1 MANFFSD
8 NKDLQFHL
16 QHPMMRKIV
25 ELKER
30 GFAEKDL
37 YDFAPQ
43 DFEDAMDSYRRVLE
57 IAGEVCGEVIAPN
70 AEGVDHEGPR
80 VVNDHVEYAAGT
92 VQNMKAIVDAGLSGL
107 TLPRKYDGLNFPLVC
122 FVMANEMVARA
133 DAGFENIWGLQ
144 DCAETLNEFA
154 SEELKAKYLPWVSAG
169 ATCAMDLTEPDAGS
183 DLGAVMLKATWSEE
197 KQTWLLNGVKRFIT
211 NGDGDVSLVLAR
223 TEEGTTDARGLS
235 MLVYDKRDGGVKVR
249 RIENKMGI
257 KGSPT
262 CELVFTNAPAQ
273 LVGDRKMGLIKYVMS
288 LMNAA
293 RLGIGAQSVGLCEA
307 AYREALKY
315 AQEREQF
322 GKPIIRFAAVA
333 EMLSNMKAK
342 LQGVRA
348 LLYETTRFVEVYK
361 QYGHIAHERP
371 LEGDERQEM
380 KFYNRLAD
388 GFTPLVKLFSSEY
401 ANQQAYDAIQIH
413 VGSGFMKDYP
423 CERLYRDARIM
434 NIYEGTSQLQ
444 VVAAINAVTKGTFME
459 QIERYAAAEYNQP
472 MQPVVAKLKEL
483 TAKFSEMTAHVE
495 AGDKELC
502 GFKDFHARR
511 LVETA
516 GHIII
521 TYLLARQAGDSE
533 EYADSAKIFCKL
545 AEGKI
550 SEAYTYVMNSTLED
564 VALFRAVAEEAE

>member
-1 MANFFSD
+1 MANFFLD

-16 QHPMMRKIV
+16 QHPLMRKIV
-25 ELKER
+25 ALKER
-30 GFAEKDL
+30 NYTLKDHHEL
-37 YDFAPQ
+37 APQ
-43 DFEDAMDSYRRVLE
+43 NFEDAMDNYRRVLE

-80 VVNDHVEYAAGT
+80 VENDHVVYAEGT
-92 VQNMKAIVDAGLSGL
+92 ARNIDAITKAGLSGM
-107 TLPRKYDGLNFPLVC
+107 TLPYEYDGLNFPLVC
-122 FVMANEMVARA
+122 FVVANEMVARG

-401 ANQQAYDAIQIH
+401 ANQMAYDAIQIH
-413 VGSGFMKDYP
+413 GGSGFMKDYA

>member
-16 QHPMMRKIV
+16 NHPLMRKIV

-30 GFAEKDL
+30 GFADKEL
-37 YDFAPQ
+37 YDYAPQ
-43 DFEDAMDSYRRVLE
+43 DFDDAMDSYRRVLE
-57 IAGEVCGEVIAPN
+57 IAGEVCGDVIAPN

-80 VVNDHVEYAAGT
+80 VVNDHVEYASGT
-92 VQNMKAIVDAGLSGL
+92 VRNMKAVVDAGLSGM
-107 TLPRKYDGLNFPLVC
+107 TLPRKYDGLNFPLIC

-154 SEELKAKYLPWVSAG
+154 SEEQKEKFLKWVSAG

-197 KQTWLLNGVKRFIT
+197 RQTWLLNGVKRFIT
-211 NGDGDVSLVLAR
+211 NGDGEVSLVLAR

-235 MLVYDKRDGGVKVR
+235 MLVHDKRDGGVKVR
-249 RIENKMGI
+249 RIENKLGI

-315 AQEREQF
+315 AHERAQF

-342 LQGVRA
+342 LQGARA
-348 LLYETTRFVEVYK
+348 LLYETTRFVEIYK
-361 QYGHIAHERP
+361 QYGHIARERA
-371 LEGDERQEM
+371 LEADERQEM

-401 ANQQAYDAIQIH
+401 ANQLAFDAIQIH
-413 VGSGFMKDYP
+413 GGSGFMKDYA

-444 VVAAINAVTKGTFME
+444 VVAAINAVTKGTFLE
-459 QIERYAAAEYNQP
+459 QIRRYEEAQYSDA
-472 MQPVVAKLKEL
+472 MQPVAAKMREL
-483 TAKFSEMTAHVE
+483 TAKFEEMNARVE
-495 AGDKELC
+495 TLEKECAGY
-502 GFKDFHARR
+502 KDFHARR

-521 TYLLARQAGDSE
+521 TYLLARQAGESD
-533 EYADSAKIFCKL
+533 EYVQSARVFCKL
-545 AEGKI
+545 AEAKVA
-550 SEAYTYVMNSTLED
+550 EAHTYVMQSPAED
-564 VALFRAVAEEAE
+564 VELFRSVQNEVL

>member
-16 QHPMMRKIV
+16 QHPAMRKIV

-30 GFAEKDL
+30 NFREKDV
-37 YDFAPQ
+37 YDYAPH

-57 IAGEVCGEVIAPN
+57 IAGEVCGDVIAPN
-70 AEGVDHEGPR
+70 AEGVDKEGPK
-80 VVNDHVEYAAGT
+80 VVNDHVQYASGT
-92 VQNMKAIVDAGLSGL
+92 VENMKAVVDAGLGGL
-107 TLPRKYDGLNFPLVC
+107 TLPRKYNGLNFPLIC

-154 SEELKAKYLPWVSAG
+154 SEELKEKFLPLVSEG

-211 NGDGDVSLVLAR
+211 NGDGDISLVLAR

-262 CELVFTNAPAQ
+262 CELVFNNAPAY

-293 RLGIGAQSVGLCEA
+293 RLGIGAQSVGTCEA

-315 AQEREQF
+315 AHERQQF
-322 GKPIIRFAAVA
+322 GKPIVQFAAVS

-342 LQGVRA
+342 LQGARA
-348 LLYETTRFVEVYK
+348 LLYETARFVEIYK
-361 QYGHIAHERP
+361 QYTHISHERP
-371 LEGDERQEM
+371 LEGDERKEM
-380 KFYNRLAD
+380 KFYTRLAD

-401 ANQQAYDAIQIH
+401 ANQLAYDAIQIH
-413 VGSGFMKDYP
+413 GGSGFMKDYP

-444 VVAAINAVTKGTFME
+444 VVAAINAVTKGTFLE
-459 QIERYAAAEYNQP
+459 QIGRYAEAEYADAVKP
-472 MQPVVAKLKEL
+472 IVEKLKAL
-483 TAKFSEMTAHVE
+483 TEQFREMVDYVE
-495 AGDKELC
+495 TNDKEVA
-502 GFKDFHARR
+502 GFKEFHARR

-521 TYLLARQAGDSE
+521 TYILCRQAGECEDYLS
-533 EYADSAKIFCKL
+533 SARVFCKL
-545 AEGKI
+545 AVGKI
-550 SEAYTYVMNSTLED
+550 AEAHTYVMNSTTDD
-564 VALFRAVAEEAE
+564 VALFKAVEQEC

>member
-413 VGSGFMKDYP
+413 GGAGFMKDYP
-423 CERLYRDARIM
+423 CERRYRDARIM